1 MNMAYEQKDNSGSLF
16 RNERKTTQNHPDFT
30 GSVKVGGVEYWL
42 SAWTKP
48 PKDATKK
55 GFFSLAFTPKD
66 QQQQKP
72 QQSGG
77 DEPAPEFGD
86 LPF

>member
-30 GSVKVGGVEYWL
+30 GSVKVGGVDYWL

-48 PKDATKK
+48 GKDGKK

-66 QQQQKP
+66 DQQQKP
-72 QQSGG
+72 QQNNG
-77 DEPAPEFGD
+77 DAAAPEFGD